1 MSAGTELDLEALAT
15 TLADAERDRRT
26 VAQLTAATPD
36 LSLDAAYEIQ
46 RINFERRLAAGDQPI
61 GYKLGLTSRAK
72 QEAMGVDQPLWGRLS
87 AGMLRPEDAPL
98 DVATLIHPRVE
109 PEIAFLI
116 GRDIDGRTASTASV
130 LAATEGI
137 FPALELLD
145 SRYDGFKFALPDVVA
160 DNASAAGVITGGR
173 LLDAAAHDWQLEGM
187 VLRQD
192 GEVVHTAAGAAVSGH
207 PAAAVA
213 WLAQQV
219 GTLPAGSLVLSG
231 GLTAPLALRP
241 GTTVTA
247 EFTHLGTVTLRC
259 AMED

>member
-1 MSAGTELDLEALAT
+1 
-15 TLADAERDRRT
+15 
-26 VAQLTAATPD
+26 
-36 LSLDAAYEIQ
+36 
-46 RINFERRLAAGDQPI
+46 
-61 GYKLGLTSRAK
+61 
-72 QEAMGVDQPLWGRLS
+72 
-87 AGMLRPEDAPL
+87 
-98 DVATLIHPRVE
+98 
-109 PEIAFLI
+109 
-116 GRDIDGRTASTASV
+116 
-130 LAATEGI
+130 
-137 FPALELLD
+137 
-145 SRYDGFKFALPDVVA
+145 
-160 DNASAAGVITGGR
+160 
-173 LLDAAAHDWQLEGM
+173 M

-213 WLAQQV
+213 WLARQV